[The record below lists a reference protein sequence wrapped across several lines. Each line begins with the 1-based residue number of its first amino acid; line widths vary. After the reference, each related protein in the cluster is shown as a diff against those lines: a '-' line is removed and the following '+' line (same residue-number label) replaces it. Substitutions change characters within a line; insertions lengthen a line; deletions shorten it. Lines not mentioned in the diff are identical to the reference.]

1 MTIKLD
7 DCLLGLGWKAYHDF
21 SVLVD
26 SLLNRG
32 TSTIFRQSKYYQNEW
47 HYLDNLDDALA
58 QRVTG
63 WPLGVKTSD
72 VRSLAY
78 FDNFHMTPYFAGAEK
93 DHKLESEVHLPS
105 FSIKEDEVYEEFLTP
120 KWEKV
125 YTKIVSHLEV
135 YGIAEHSLLFE
146 PFLMRH
152 FGVIAN
158 CASLYLRRKEGLLL
172 SFYKPSD
179 QKKLESSVKYVISQ
193 LKKGLPVQDDIDR
206 NMLIGLFEGL
216 VKRNVSDNA
225 DSLLYRADA
234 KTDNPELTASLIDY
248 AVFIISTE
256 GAFDVSFAHE
266 FVLLFERDIELDRIE
281 RFSLSLENKVSVDN
295 SHDHKNNKKC
305 ASDLTEYFISSV
317 NASDSRDEGP
327 DEQGF
332 YNSPPSY

>member
-32 TSTIFRQSKYYQNEW
+32 TSTILRQGRCYQNEL
-47 HYLDNLDDALA
+47 HYLDSLDDALD

-78 FDNFHMTPYFAGAEK
+78 FDDFYMAPYSAVAEK
-93 DHKLESEVHLPS
+93 DRKLESDLPS
-105 FSIKEDEVYEEFLTP
+105 FSIKNNKVYKEFLTSSWKP
-120 KWEKV
+120 V
-125 YTKIVSHLEV
+125 YTKIVSHLEA
-135 YGIAEHSLLFE
+135 YGIAEDSLLFE
-146 PFLMRH
+146 PFLMRY

-158 CASLYLRRKEGLLL
+158 CASLYLRRKKEDMLL
-172 SFYKPSD
+172 SFYKSSD
-179 QKKLESSVKYVISQ
+179 QKKLESSVKYVINQ
-193 LKKGLPVQDDIDR
+193 LKKGLPVEDDMARD
-206 NMLIGLFEGL
+206 MLISLLDGL
-216 VKRNVSDNA
+216 VRRNVSDNA
-225 DSLLYRADA
+225 DSLLYRTDA
-234 KTDNPELTASLIDY
+234 KTDNPELTATLIDY

-317 NASDSRDEGP
+317 NASDYRDEGP

-332 YNSPPSY
+332 YNFPPSY